1 MKEKRYSSDVSF
13 ARVPNHKD
21 NPDYR
26 IIAIY
31 SFYQYYLSHQSI
43 DETSNKLDQMV
54 SAFRN
59 RTSFNLEDDSRHY
72 LEMYPKEMSGSIGY
86 FIVDK
91 TDGIN
96 TLVVYPYPTSEFN
109 GKPNKPRMLALIKA
123 IEDIAGTKG
132 QILDLFEEEL
142 EWHDLEPKLKAILH
156 YPSIKKS
163 G

>member
-1 MKEKRYSSDVSF
+1 MKEKRYSNDPSF

-31 SFYQYYLSHQSI
+31 AFYQYYLSNQSI

-54 SAFRN
+54 SAFHS

-72 LEMYPKEMSGSIGY
+72 LEMYPKEMSGNIGY

-91 TDGIN
+91 TDGID
-96 TLVVYPYPTSEFN
+96 TLVVYPYSTSEFN

-123 IEDIAGTKG
+123 IKDIAGTKG
-132 QILDLFEEEL
+132 QILNLFEDKL
-142 EWHDLEPKLKAILH
+142 EWNDLEPKLKAVLH
-156 YPSIKKS
+156 YPLKKL